1 MTGGLNTIAPGLRRD
16 CVGMEPRIVTLTLN
30 PAVDIAS
37 TAAAVRPT
45 HKVRTFDE
53 RLDPGGGGI
62 NVARVVHALGGNALA
77 LVMTGGLSG
86 RLIEQLLSQ
95 AGVRWQALPI
105 RGNNR
110 ISLNVH
116 DRGSGLEYRFVP
128 EGPTVEPDECLHA
141 LEVLRTIDADWIVA
155 SGSLPRGVPDD
166 FYAQAAAVASQR
178 GQNFVLDTSGVALR
192 AGVGP
197 GVTLLK
203 LSLGELEYLTGREL
217 KDPQDRER
225 EILRL
230 ISSGSARMIAVS
242 LGRDGAMLGT
252 DRGMIQVPAAEA
264 QERSAV
270 GAGDSFLAGLVMGL
284 GRGLSPRRAL
294 ALGAAVGAAAVM
306 NYGTALVRQADVDIL
321 YRKLGDELVGSAG

>member
-1 MTGGLNTIAPGLRRD
+1 MHLVRALRRD
-16 CVGMEPRIVTLTLN
+16 SVGMEPRIVTLTLN

-86 RLIEQLLSQ
+86 HLIEQLLSQ

-116 DRGSGLEYRFVP
+116 DRSSGLEYRFVP
-128 EGPTVEPDECLHA
+128 EGPSVEPEECLHA

-166 FYAQAAAVASQR
+166 FYAQAAAIALQR

-217 KDPQDRER
+217 KGPQDREHDR
-225 EILRL
+225 SQPRPGWGNARHGPRRDPGSRGRGQRAQRGRCRRQFSRRSRDGTGARSLASP
-230 ISSGSARMIAVS
+230 SSGA
-242 LGRDGAMLGT
+242 
-252 DRGMIQVPAAEA
+252 
-264 QERSAV
+264 
-270 GAGDSFLAGLVMGL
+270 
-284 GRGLSPRRAL
+284 GRGGRSR
-294 ALGAAVGAAAVM
+294 G
-306 NYGTALVRQADVDIL
+306 
-321 YRKLGDELVGSAG
+321 GDELWHGIGATG

>member
-1 MTGGLNTIAPGLRRD
+1 MHLVRALRRD
-16 CVGMEPRIVTLTLN
+16 SVGMEPRIVTLTLN

-86 RLIEQLLSQ
+86 HLIEQLLSQ

-105 RGNNR
+105 RANNR

-116 DRGSGLEYRFVP
+116 DRSSGLEYRFVP
-128 EGPTVEPDECLHA
+128 EGPSVEPEECLHA

-166 FYAQAAAVASQR
+166 FYAQAAAIALQR

-217 KDPQDRER
+217 KGPQDREH
-225 EILRL
+225 EILKL
-230 ISSGSARMIAVS
+230 VSAGSARMIAVS

-252 DRGMIQVPAAEA
+252 DRGVIQVRAAEA
-264 QERSAV
+264 KERSAV

-284 GRGLSPRRAL
+284 GRGLSPRQAV
-294 ALGAAVGAAAVM
+294 ALGGAVGAAAVM

-321 YRKLGDELVGSAG
+321 YRALCDEFDPVGSLG